1 MPDFTVARRGTD
13 SSGRGVYATNYMW
26 SWWLNCCDILG
37 FTPTVVQGAFMTK
50 AGGGANDSAGYHDK
64 GGCFDLRVWNL
75 SSSQQTTTIRVLRE
89 QGAGAWLRDAAHGGM
104 DPHIHFVL
112 GTDYPLHSGAAWQW
126 SEYKAGRDG
135 LASRGRDYHPRP
147 NPLVLT
153 PPLEDPMADYAA
165 QLDRIERKID
175 TAAAQDAARAKRIRQ
190 AIMQQIRALRAET
203 KDQQILAR
211 LDKIAAALPEDDE

>member
-1 MPDFTVARRGTD
+1 MPDFTVARRGAD

-75 SSSQQTTTIRVLRE
+75 TAAEQSAVVRVLRE
-89 QGAGAWLRDAAHGGM
+89 QGAAAWLRDATHGGM

-112 GTDYPLHSGAAWQW
+112 GTDSPLHSGAAWQW

-153 PPLEDPMADYAA
+153 PPPEDDMPYTEDQLTKIVRAAVRAELEPVKE
-165 QLDRIERKID
+165 Q
-175 TAAAQDAARAKRIRQ
+175 AKRIRQ
-190 AIMQQIRALRAET
+190 AIMGQVRALRAET
-203 KDQQILAR
+203 KDKKILAR
-211 LDKIAAALPEDDE
+211 LDAIEAAIGDES